1 MGKNESGFVI
11 TNEFMKQEYSVTMDD
26 VLATGSIER
35 QGEQVTTINGMVF
48 EKTAEGAQG
57 NYIGNFNGRMVDG
70 QMKYSFSEMNHEQAE
85 LVWGVIGVIE
95 ANIFNAE

>member
-1 MGKNESGFVI
+1 MKKNESGFVI
-11 TNEFMKQEYSVTMDD
+11 TNEFMKQEYNVTMDG

-48 EKTAEGAQG
+48 EKTAEGTQG

-85 LVWGVIGVIE
+85 LVWGVIVVIE

>member
-1 MGKNESGFVI
+1 MEKNESGFVI
-11 TNEFMKQEYSVTMDD
+11 TNEFMKQEYNVTMDG

-48 EKTAEGAQG
+48 EKTAEGTQG

>member
-1 MGKNESGFVI
+1 MEKNESGFVI

-48 EKTAEGAQG
+48 EKTAEGTQG

>member
-1 MGKNESGFVI
+1 MEKNESGFVI
-11 TNEFMKQEYSVTMDD
+11 TNEFMKQEYNVTMDG

-48 EKTAEGAQG
+48 EKTAEGTQG
-57 NYIGNFNGRMVDG
+57 NYIGNFNSRMVDG

>member
-1 MGKNESGFVI
+1 MAKNESGFVI
-11 TNEFMKQEYSVTMDD
+11 TNEFMKQEYNVTMDG

-57 NYIGNFNGRMVDG
+57 NYIGNFNSRMVDG

-85 LVWGVIGVIE
+85 LVWGVIGIIE